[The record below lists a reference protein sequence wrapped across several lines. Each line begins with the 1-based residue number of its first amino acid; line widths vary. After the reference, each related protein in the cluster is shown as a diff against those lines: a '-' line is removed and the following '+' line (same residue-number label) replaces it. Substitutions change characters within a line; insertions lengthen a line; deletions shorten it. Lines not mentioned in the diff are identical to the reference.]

1 MSDLDTS
8 LVDFYKKHGISPVRQ
23 DISNLETHFTRRAGL
38 YRHLGV
44 LPAFVRGRTVLEIG
58 PGGGFNSL
66 YTATL
71 QPSRYV
77 LLEPNPTGVTH
88 IESVFGQFPPL
99 RKKIEIV
106 GKLVEDYDTTDRFDI
121 VLCEGM
127 LALAGVKDPSALLR
141 TVAKFVAPGGVLV
154 ITCIDAISD
163 FPETLRRLFG
173 QLSITPAD
181 ALEKQAATM
190 VAMFGP
196 HLASLKGMSRPHDDW
211 VIDNLINPASI
222 GPYLPIPEAIAA
234 IEGDF
239 EFFASS
245 PHFATDWRWYKS
257 LAPQTTE
264 YNKRGIEQYWQN
276 AHSLFDHRRTF
287 APRDAAANM
296 DLYKQCDETRALV
309 REYEAKRD
317 TAVIA
322 KVRERLVTIERSVR
336 TFSADVADALK
347 DAHDLLATVPPDPKA
362 VAASTHFGPWFGR
375 GQQYLSFSRR

>member
-8 LVDFYKKHGISPVRQ
+8 LVDFYKRHGISPVRQ

-38 YRHLGV
+38 YRHLGM

-88 IESVFGQFPPL
+88 IESVFGAFPPL

-106 GKLVEDYDTTDRFDI
+106 GKLVEDYDTPDRFDV

-127 LALAGVKDPSALLR
+127 LALAGVKDPSELLR
-141 TVAKFVAPGGVLV
+141 TVAKFVAPGGVLI

-173 QLSITPAD
+173 QLSIRPSD
-181 ALEKQAATM
+181 PLETQAATL
-190 VAMFGP
+190 VAMFSP

-234 IEGDF
+234 IENDF
-239 EFFASS
+239 EFYASS

-257 LAPQTTE
+257 LTPKTTE
-264 YNKRGIEQYWQN
+264 YSKRGVEQYWQN

-287 APRDAAANM
+287 PSRDAAADM
-296 DLYKQCDETRALV
+296 ASASPLRPVRHFRPFFSGRPTPCRAV
-309 REYEAKRD
+309 SCRP
-317 TAVIA
+317 TC
-322 KVRERLVTIERSVR
+322 
-336 TFSADVADALK
+336 
-347 DAHDLLATVPPDPKA
+347 
-362 VAASTHFGPWFGR
+362 
-375 GQQYLSFSRR
+375 